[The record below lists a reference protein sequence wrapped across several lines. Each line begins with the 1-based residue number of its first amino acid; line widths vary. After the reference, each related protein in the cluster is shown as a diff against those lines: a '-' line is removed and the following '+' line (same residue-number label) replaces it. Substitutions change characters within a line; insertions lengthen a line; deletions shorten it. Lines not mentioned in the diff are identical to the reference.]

1 MRWFGEVKYSALAL
15 RVAGYRTVLTSP
27 SGPNPEKLEIP
38 LWRNNDVSMMC
49 HDVAVSPENAVPPL
63 SSQLL
68 TVFVLFPRRTSLQM
82 VPERYVRA
90 FLVRTTADRRNLVAF
105 SACFV
110 ASSCLSIFSHLWCLC
125 DL

>member
-1 MRWFGEVKYSALAL
+1 
-15 RVAGYRTVLTSP
+15 
-27 SGPNPEKLEIP
+27 
-38 LWRNNDVSMMC
+38 MMC
-49 HDVAVSPENAVPPL
+49 HDVAVGPENAVPPL

-90 FLVRTTADRRNLVAF
+90 LLVLTTADRRNIVVF

-110 ASSCLSIFSHLWCLC
+110 ASSCLSIFSHLLCLC